1 MIEFNEKSF
10 AEIGREE
17 GMAEVH
23 TLKDFPQE
31 SIYQFMKF
39 RGKDL
44 YQNEI
49 FNTQPSNTKFGRLK
63 KGKFKPADFKSVIGT
78 AMINHPASHRDY
90 PSRDWISVDKKI
102 GKNVDQDFDLVFR
115 VCKNGLIVSPEFDQ
129 YLLSLYTLSKYC
141 NGEFDYKFVERGSNF
156 PAPIITVPKDKTG
169 IEALV
174 MALTE
179 FLVGLKLFTGNIY
192 KIRLVE
198 EDVTEAKN
206 FSVIEKITQYIPATA
221 SSLYKLI
228 IQPYLKERLELSW
241 DKANRASYSPSLIPN
256 LTKYIDREYKTKLVV
271 ADCTTFSYY
280 LNLTQGK
287 EAEELRKMLC
297 DPRALAI
304 NNIDPNRKRCAMD
317 WWAYGAQGIDN
328 DGKPRDVILISDLDP
343 VPTVF
348 HEIGHFFQNN
358 ERYLGSLQRANRSG
372 IFSDEFISL
381 SSFLL
386 GFMSS
391 FAKSAIP
398 EAVSYITSILLRFP
412 LLQSEFMA
420 SYYSIQLMKKLGATE
435 KDLTNTKY
443 ALKAAFSTYII
454 GTVNRGAN
462 SVYGRATGE
471 LFKVFKR

>member
-1 MIEFNEKSF
+1 MIEFKEKSF
-10 AEIGREE
+10 AGIGLEE
-17 GMAEVH
+17 NMAEVH

-49 FNTQPSNTKFGRLK
+49 FNTQPVNTKFGKLK
-63 KGKFKPADFKSVIGT
+63 SGRYKPAEFKSVIGT

-90 PSRDWISVDKKI
+90 ISKDWIEI
-102 GKNVDQDFDLVFR
+102 GKGKVVQDFDLVFK
-115 VCKNGLIVSPEFDQ
+115 VCKNGLIVAPEFDQ
-129 YLLSLYTLSKYC
+129 YLLLLYTLSKYC

-156 PAPIITVPKDKTG
+156 PAPLITVPKDKTG

-206 FSVIEKITQYIPATA
+206 FSVIEKITQYIPSIA
-221 SSLYKLI
+221 SALYKLI
-228 IQPYLKERLELSW
+228 IQPIMKKRVEMKW
-241 DKANRASYSPSLIPN
+241 DKANKASYTPALIPN
-256 LTKYIDREYKTKLVV
+256 LTKYIEKEYKTKLVV
-271 ADCTTFSYY
+271 ADCTPFSYF

-287 EAEELRKMLC
+287 DAEKLREMLK
-297 DPRALAI
+297 DPKSLAM

-343 VPTVF
+343 VPAIF
-348 HEIGHFFQNN
+348 HEVGHFFQNN
-358 ERYLGSLQRANRSG
+358 EKWLGSLQRASHSG
-372 IFSDEFISL
+372 VFSDEFVTL

-386 GFMSS
+386 GFMGSM
-391 FAKSAIP
+391 AKSAVP
-398 EAVSYITSILLRFP
+398 EVVSYVTSLLLKFP

-420 SYYSIQLMKKLGATE
+420 SYYGLQLMKKLGATE
-435 KDLTNTKY
+435 KDLTNAKY
-443 ALKAAFSTYII
+443 ALKTAFSTYVMGVI
-454 GTVNRGAN
+454 NKGAN
-462 SVYGRATGE
+462 SGYGRLTGE
-471 LFKVFKR
+471 LLKMQD

>member
-1 MIEFNEKSF
+1 MIEFKEKSF

-17 GMAEVH
+17 DMAEVH

-102 GKNVDQDFDLVFR
+102 EKNIDQDFDLVFR

-206 FSVIEKITQYIPATA
+206 FSVIEKITQYIPSIA
-221 SSLYKLI
+221 SALYKLI
-228 IQPYLKERLELSW
+228 IQPIMKKRVEMKW
-241 DKANRASYSPSLIPN
+241 DKANRASYTPALIPN
-256 LTKYIDREYKTKLVV
+256 LTKYIEKEYKTKLVV
-271 ADCTTFSYY
+271 ADCTPFSYY

-287 EAEELRKMLC
+287 DAEKLRKMLN
-297 DPRALAI
+297 DPKALAM
-304 NNIDPNRKRCAMD
+304 NNIDPLRKRCAMD

-343 VPTVF
+343 VPAVF
-348 HEIGHFFQNN
+348 HEVGHFFQNN
-358 ERYLGSLQRANRSG
+358 EKYLGSLQRASHSG
-372 IFSDEFISL
+372 IFSDEFTSL
-381 SSFLL
+381 SSFFL
-386 GFMSS
+386 GFMGSM
-391 FAKSAIP
+391 AESAVP
-398 EAVSYITSILLRFP
+398 EAISYVTSILLKFP
-412 LLQSEFMA
+412 TLQSEFMA
-420 SYYSIQLMKKLGATE
+420 SYYGLQLMKKLGATE
-435 KDLTNTKY
+435 KDLTNAKY
-443 ALKAAFSTYII
+443 ALKTAFSTYVM
-454 GTVNRGAN
+454 GVLNKGAD
-462 SVYGRATGE
+462 SGYGRLTGE
-471 LFKVFKR
+471 FLKMQK

>member
-1 MIEFNEKSF
+1 MIEFKEKSF
-10 AEIGREE
+10 AGIGLEE
-17 GMAEVH
+17 NMAEVH
-23 TLKDFPQE
+23 TLKDFPQK

-49 FNTQPSNTKFGRLK
+49 FNTQPVNTKFGKLK
-63 KGKFKPADFKSVIGT
+63 SGRYKPAEFKSVIGT

-90 PSRDWISVDKKI
+90 ISKDWIEI
-102 GKNVDQDFDLVFR
+102 GKGKVVQDFDLVFK
-115 VCKNGLIVSPEFDQ
+115 VCKNGLIVAPEFDQ
-129 YLLSLYTLSKYC
+129 YLLLLYTLSKYC

-156 PAPIITVPKDKTG
+156 PAPLITVPKDKTG

-206 FSVIEKITQYIPATA
+206 FSVIEKITQYIPSIA
-221 SSLYKLI
+221 SALYKLI
-228 IQPYLKERLELSW
+228 IQPIMKKRVEMKW
-241 DKANRASYSPSLIPN
+241 DKANKASYTPALIPN
-256 LTKYIDREYKTKLVV
+256 LTKYIEKEYKTKLVV
-271 ADCTTFSYY
+271 ADCTPFSYF

-287 EAEELRKMLC
+287 DAEKLREMLK
-297 DPRALAI
+297 DPKSLAM

-343 VPTVF
+343 VPAIF
-348 HEIGHFFQNN
+348 HEVGHFFQNN
-358 ERYLGSLQRANRSG
+358 EKWLGSLQRASHSG
-372 IFSDEFISL
+372 VFSDEFVTL

-386 GFMSS
+386 GFMGSM
-391 FAKSAIP
+391 AKSAVP
-398 EAVSYITSILLRFP
+398 EVVSYVTSLLLKFP

-420 SYYSIQLMKKLGATE
+420 SYYGLQLMKKLGATE
-435 KDLTNTKY
+435 KDLTNAKY
-443 ALKAAFSTYII
+443 ALKTAFSTYVMGVI
-454 GTVNRGAN
+454 NKGAN
-462 SVYGRATGE
+462 SGYGRLTGE
-471 LFKVFKR
+471 LLKMQD